1 MLLRDMRE
9 IIGKDSTLTLISDK
23 LALDNSFGGGQGN
36 AISQPLPAKERCCA
50 VVECPPTSLTWGASI

>member
-23 LALDNSFGGGQGN
+23 LALDTCEGKALRGRGM
-36 AISQPLPAKERCCA
+36 
-50 VVECPPTSLTWGASI
+50 PTYLAYLGSVNLKSSTET